1 MNTSN
6 KKGTKNTLTKINM
19 RKERK
24 LSMKEKLENEQR
36 LLTLIELMNERHS
49 IDMISDFITEEEGP
63 SNILLLYH
71 IMMENLWHRQN
82 ELIVDRVAH
91 VIKK

>member
-1 MNTSN
+1 
-6 KKGTKNTLTKINM
+6 M